1 MQIPAIK
8 KLVESYTVEQ
18 LEAAEAALID
28 EQQPAIEIGGD
39 DDGEQ
44 LTHVMAA
51 IWILEKIENDQIPF
65 GKAMREYTA
74 KVRES
79 IS

>member
-1 MQIPAIK
+1 M
-8 KLVESYTVEQ
+8 EE
-18 LEAAEAALID
+18 AEAAILD
-28 EQQPAIEIGGD
+28 EQEPTIEIEGE

-51 IWILEKIENDQIPF
+51 IWIIEKMEKDQIPF
-65 GKAMREYTA
+65 GKAMRDYTA

-79 IS
+79 IN

>member
-1 MQIPAIK
+1 MQIPVIK
-8 KLVESYTVEQ
+8 KLVEAYSVEQ
-18 LEAAEAALID
+18 LEDAEAAILE
-28 EQQPAIEIGGD
+28 EQAPGIEVEGE

-51 IWILEKIENDQIPF
+51 VWIMEKMENDQIPF
-65 GKAMREYTA
+65 PKAMRAYTA

-79 IS
+79 IN

>member
-1 MQIPAIK
+1 MQVPVIK
-8 KLVESYTVEQ
+8 KLVEIHSVEA
-18 LEAAEAALID
+18 LEEAEAAILD
-28 EQQPAIEIGGD
+28 EQAPTIEIEGE

-51 IWILEKIENDQIPF
+51 IWIIEKMEKDQIPF

-79 IS
+79 IN

>member
-1 MQIPAIK
+1 MQVPVIK
-8 KLVESYTVEQ
+8 KLVEIHSVED
-18 LEAAEAALID
+18 LEEAEAAILD
-28 EQQPAIEIGGD
+28 EQAPTIEIVGE

-51 IWILEKIENDQIPF
+51 IWIIEKMEKDQIPF

-79 IS
+79 IN

>member
-1 MQIPAIK
+1 MQVPVIK
-8 KLVESYTVEQ
+8 KLVEIHTVED
-18 LEAAEAALID
+18 LEEAEAAILD
-28 EQQPAIEIGGD
+28 EQVPTIEIEGE

-51 IWILEKIENDQIPF
+51 IWIIEKMEKDQIPF
-65 GKAMREYTA
+65 GKAMRDYTA

-79 IS
+79 IN

>member
-1 MQIPAIK
+1 MQVPVIK
-8 KLVESYTVEQ
+8 KLVEIHAVED
-18 LEAAEAALID
+18 LEEAEAAILD
-28 EQQPAIEIGGD
+28 EQEPTIEVEGE

-51 IWILEKIENDQIPF
+51 IWIIEKMEKDQIPF

-79 IS
+79 IN

>member
-1 MQIPAIK
+1 MQVPVIK
-8 KLVESYTVEQ
+8 KLVETYSVEA
-18 LEAAEAALID
+18 LEAAE
-28 EQQPAIEIGGD
+28 EAILEEKSPEINIEGD

-51 IWILEKIENDQIPF
+51 IWIIETMEKDQIPF

-74 KVRES
+74 KVRQS

>member
-1 MQIPAIK
+1 MQVPVIK
-8 KLVESYTVEQ
+8 KLVETYSIEELEEAEEAIVEE
-18 LEAAEAALID
+18 LK
-28 EQQPAIEIGGD
+28 PKIEIEGE

-51 IWILEKIENDQIPF
+51 VWIMEKMENDQVPF

-79 IS
+79 IN

>member
-1 MQIPAIK
+1 MQVPVIK
-8 KLVESYTVEQ
+8 KLVEIHAVED
-18 LEAAEAALID
+18 LEEAEAAILD
-28 EQQPAIEIGGD
+28 EQEPTIEIEGE

-51 IWILEKIENDQIPF
+51 IWIIEKMEKDQIPF
-65 GKAMREYTA
+65 GKAMRDYTA

-79 IS
+79 IN

>member
-1 MQIPAIK
+1 MQVPVIK
-8 KLVESYTVEQ
+8 KLVETYSVEV
-18 LEAAEAALID
+18 LEAAEEAIL
-28 EQQPAIEIGGD
+28 EELQPEIKIEGE

-44 LTHVMAA
+44 LTHAMAA
-51 IWILEKIENDQIPF
+51 IWILEKMENDQIPF

-79 IS
+79 IN

>member
-1 MQIPAIK
+1 MQVPVIK
-8 KLVESYTVEQ
+8 KLVENYSVEV
-18 LEAAEAALID
+18 LEEAEAAIID
-28 EQQPAIEIGGD
+28 EETPAIEVEGE

-51 IWILEKIENDQIPF
+51 VWIIEKMENDDIPF

-79 IS
+79 IN

>member
-1 MQIPAIK
+1 MQVPVIK
-8 KLVESYTVEQ
+8 KLVETYSIEELEEAEEAIVEE
-18 LEAAEAALID
+18 LKPE
-28 EQQPAIEIGGD
+28 IEIEGE

-51 IWILEKIENDQIPF
+51 VWIMEKMENDQVPF

-79 IS
+79 IN

>member
-1 MQIPAIK
+1 MQVPVIK
-8 KLVESYTVEQ
+8 KLVEIHAVED
-18 LEAAEAALID
+18 LEEAEAAILD
-28 EQQPAIEIGGD
+28 EQEPTIEIEGE

-51 IWILEKIENDQIPF
+51 IWIIEKMEKDQIPF
-65 GKAMREYTA
+65 GKAIRDYTA

-79 IS
+79 IN

>member
-1 MQIPAIK
+1 MQVPVIK
-8 KLVESYTVEQ
+8 KLVETYEVEL
-18 LEAAEAALID
+18 LEEAEAAILD
-28 EQQPAIEIGGD
+28 EQIPIIEIEGE

-51 IWILEKIENDQIPF
+51 IWIIEKMEKDQIPF

-79 IS
+79 IN

>member
-1 MQIPAIK
+1 MQVPVIK
-8 KLVESYTVEQ
+8 KLVETYSVEV
-18 LEAAEAALID
+18 LEGAEEAIL
-28 EQQPAIEIGGD
+28 EELQPEIKIEGE

-51 IWILEKIENDQIPF
+51 IWTLEKMENDQIPF

-79 IS
+79 IN